1 MIVIVVT
8 QVVYQLALQ
17 QDTDILTKFAIT
29 TEQDRGVL
37 RLTRQLDFEE
47 KRLYQVVV
55 EARDRASQGDVNT
68 AQATVLVQVSCAL
81 LDQTILTLNT
91 TRWRMWRTDPQS
103 GRLSLP
109 LQGSRKMLQ
118 FSHL

>member
-1 MIVIVVT
+1 M
-8 QVVYQLALQ
+8 VYQLALQ

-29 TEQDRGVL
+29 TEQARGVL

-55 EARDRASQGDVNT
+55 EARDRASQGEVNT
-68 AQATVLVQVSCAL
+68 AQATVLVQVICASL
-81 LDQTILTLNT
+81 DDQTILTLNA

-109 LQGSRKMLQ
+109 SQGSRKMLQ